1 MGVGRY
7 IGLDAPGVKRP
18 VRRGVGPTGT
28 VLRAGGFATM
38 VITPRPLSHRPPFP
52 PGVLRLT
59 SEPRRQFQQVP
70 RIAFHELRPIR
81 GHFVCD
87 APPIVQRTGASGV
100 HLFRIGSG
108 LWVGRDS
115 HRSRTHGPMMPIP
128 TGPPLRSHFV
138 STRRATYCQAAS
150 RPRAFGLGVTCWP
163 APEVPAK
170 REHGRARRPR
180 PDSGR

>member
-59 SEPRRQFQQVP
+59 SEPRRQFQ
-70 RIAFHELRPIR
+70 
-81 GHFVCD
+81 
-87 APPIVQRTGASGV
+87 TGAAHCLPRTPPDTRTFCLRCAANRSADRSVGRSFVSNRIRALGRSGQPPV
-100 HLFRIGSG
+100 ADAWPNDAYPHWPSASLAFRFYKTRDVLPSCVPSACVRIGCDLLAGPGGSG
-108 LWVGRDS
+108 K
-115 HRSRTHGPMMPIP
+115 T
-128 TGPPLRSHFV
+128 
-138 STRRATYCQAAS
+138 
-150 RPRAFGLGVTCWP
+150 
-163 APEVPAK
+163 
-170 REHGRARRPR
+170 
-180 PDSGR
+180 